1 MTEEIRHVP
10 EQNRYLI
17 IGEDGRELGLADY
30 QLREDQILFTH
41 TEVDPNMRGH
51 GLGGKLIKGAL
62 DDTRTRFTQRVVPLC
77 PFVDEWIEAH
87 PDYNDLVTR

>member
-1 MTEEIRHVP
+1 MTETIRHEP
-10 EQNRYLI
+10 EESRYLLVDDS
-17 IGEDGRELGLADY
+17 GHELGLADY
-30 QLREDQILFTH
+30 RLRDDRILFTH
-41 TEVDPNMRGH
+41 TEVDPSQRGR

-87 PDYNDLVTR
+87 PDYRDLVTR